1 MCGLGTCGKVHYSPH
16 KVEGVGHANK
26 PRVRASGVGLGRRAR
41 LGPHT
46 EDVRSSL
53 EITREAAF
61 WAASHN
67 GFTSDTQISN

>member
-1 MCGLGTCGKVHYSPH
+1 MHYSPH

-26 PRVRASGVGLGRRAR
+26 PCVDAGGVGLGVRAG

-46 EDVRSSL
+46 EDVRTIL

-61 WAASHN
+61 WAARHN